1 MNLQKN
7 IRSDAGRLLLFVLPH
22 HRWLGQA
29 HGACYTAN
37 IQTELLLWPGRL
49 WLSSGS
55 ISVCWCCNSSQIHSP
70 SLSNPY
76 NSVVYLCI
84 NAWRWIGYS
93 SQLRPI
99 FLFCPRARFF
109 PFTPFV
115 QAGGRGASPPPL
127 YHSSCSLP
135 KCLYQQIWYVYVLH
149 DENSISK
156 KQIINLFLYTSL
168 TLIYMI
174 VCATVYGIRIQNLKG
189 YPPPWTM
196 FFLKWSFS

>member
-7 IRSDAGRLLLFVLPH
+7 IRSDTGRLLLLVLPH

-115 QAGGRGASPPPL
+115 QAGGRGAAPPPL

-135 KCLYQQIWYVYVLH
+135 KCRSLPDFRLNYFKGQNYTNKFDTCMSCMMKIQSVRNKLSTFSCTRVLLLFTWLYVLP
-149 DENSISK
+149 
-156 KQIINLFLYTSL
+156 
-168 TLIYMI
+168 YMVFEFKI
-174 VCATVYGIRIQNLKG
+174 
-189 YPPPWTM
+189 
-196 FFLKWSFS
+196 